1 MSAAPQSPK
10 PPLRHPVRHHL
21 AALALT
27 ALLVGVLAGDA
38 APSPVL
44 TGLAATGLFVYAVTS
59 LPDMS
64 LKAQSFVL
72 LSVALAG
79 VTALLIPD
87 AAETVL
93 RRATAGAAFVA
104 ALYASLGFLR
114 DAAETSPLV
123 RRCGQWLAA
132 QPPGRRYVAL
142 ASGSHLFGIILNFGV
157 IPLLGAIVRSGV
169 GDDDSPRGQLRL
181 RRMMS
186 AVHRGFS
193 LILPWSP
200 LTVSLAV
207 VLTAL
212 PSVTWEHLA
221 PWALGTAAGFM
232 VIGWLADMA
241 LRPPPGQ
248 RQQHWPGSGEP
259 WTVLLPVVG
268 LVILI
273 FSVGGLWSAVSGSRL
288 VVAVMTATPLIGCGW
303 ILTQALSPLHPL
315 PQALRQTSVRMRQHG
330 IRFFPGYRN
339 EIALLSSA
347 AFIGA
352 CISALIPAEVV
363 AATLRGLPV
372 PPSVLIVVSA
382 WLVVACGQIGMNPV
396 LSVTLLT
403 GILPPPEVMGVHPV
417 ALAVALT
424 GAWSLTAASSPFSAA
439 PMVTATLSGT
449 TAGVVGRRWN
459 GPYTL
464 AALVFLSVWVL
475 LTDRL
480 AG

>member
-1 MSAAPQSPK
+1 M
-10 PPLRHPVRHHL
+10 PPSGARHRF
-21 AALALT
+21 AALSLSVM
-27 ALLVGVLAGDA
+27 LIGVLAGDA
-38 APSPVL
+38 LPAGSAPVL
-44 TGLAATGLFVYAVTS
+44 ALLAGGGLLLYAAAC

-64 LKAQSFVL
+64 GKARCFVL
-72 LSVALAG
+72 LSAVLAAA
-79 VTALLIPD
+79 TALLAPQ
-87 AAETVL
+87 AAPAVL
-93 RRATAGAAFVA
+93 RRATTGAAFVA
-104 ALYASLGFLR
+104 GLYASLGFLR

-123 RRCGQWLAA
+123 RRCGLWLAA

-142 ASGSHLFGIILNFGV
+142 ASGAHLFGIILNFGV

-169 GDDDSPRGQLRL
+169 GDDDSPRGRLRL

-212 PSVTWEHLA
+212 PQLRWEHLA
-221 PWALGTAAGFM
+221 PWALGSAAGFM
-232 VIGWLADMA
+232 AIGWLADLA

-248 RQQHWPGSGEP
+248 RQKHWPTSGEP

-273 FSVGGLWSAVSGSRL
+273 FSVGGLWSALSGARL

-303 ILTQALSPLHPL
+303 ILVQMLAAAPSARVALSRTA
-315 PQALRQTSVRMRQHG
+315 QRMRGHG
-330 IRFFPGYRN
+330 LRFFPGYCN
-339 EIALLSSA
+339 EITLLSSA

-352 CISALIPAEVV
+352 CISALVPADVV
-363 AATLRGLPV
+363 AATLRALPV
-372 PPSVLIVVSA
+372 PPSGLVVLAA

-403 GILPPPEVMGVHPV
+403 GTLPPPEVMGVHPV

-439 PMVTATLSGT
+439 PMVTATMAGT
-449 TAGVVGRRWN
+449 TAGTVGRRWN

-464 AALVFLSVWVL
+464 AALLFLSGWVL
-475 LTDRL
+475 LVDRL

>member
-1 MSAAPQSPK
+1 MPPHPSSPPGFRHRFSALS
-10 PPLRHPVRHHL
+10 LSVML
-21 AALALT
+21 I
-27 ALLVGVLAGDA
+27 GVLAGDA
-38 APSPVL
+38 VPAPGSGTALLAVL
-44 TGLAATGLFVYAVTS
+44 AGGGLFLYAAAC

-64 LKAQSFVL
+64 PKARSFVL
-72 LSVALAG
+72 LSIGLATA
-79 VTALLIPD
+79 TALLNPQ
-87 AAETVL
+87 AAPSVL

-104 ALYASLGFLR
+104 GLYASLGFLR

-123 RRCGQWLAA
+123 RRCGLWLAA

-142 ASGSHLFGIILNFGV
+142 ASGAHLFGIILNFGV

-169 GDDDSPRGQLRL
+169 GNDDTPRGQLRL

-200 LTVSLAV
+200 LTISLAV

-212 PSVTWEHLA
+212 PQLPWEHLA
-221 PWALGTAAGFM
+221 PWALGTTAGFM
-232 VIGWLADMA
+232 VVGWLADRA
-241 LRPPPGQ
+241 LRPPQGQ
-248 RQQHWPGSGEP
+248 RQLHWPGSGDP

-268 LVILI
+268 LVALI
-273 FSVGGLWSAVSGSRL
+273 FAAGGLWAAVSGARL

-303 ILTQALSPLHPL
+303 ILAQTLASAPSRRAALSDT
-315 PQALRQTSVRMRQHG
+315 ARRVRRHG
-330 IRFFPGYRN
+330 LRFFPGYCD
-339 EIALLSSA
+339 EIAILSSA

-352 CISALIPAEVV
+352 CIAALVPADLV
-363 AATLRGLPV
+363 AATLRGLPL
-372 PPSVLIVVSA
+372 PPVGLVVLAA

-403 GILPPPEVMGVHPV
+403 GTLPPPEVMGVQPV

-439 PMVTATLSGT
+439 PMVTATMAGT
-449 TAGVVGRRWN
+449 TAGTVGRRWN

-464 AALVFLSVWVL
+464 AALCFLSVWVVLVDL
-475 LTDRL
+475 LPR
-480 AG
+480 